1 MFERLK
7 LQSKVQLLAGLR
19 SVATSAARLAVGGA
33 AALLLPAAFA
43 QGVYPD
49 KPIKLLVPFAAGGGQ
64 DIFVRNLLPKLGE
77 LLGQPVIIDNRAGA
91 SGNIAAQVVS
101 QAVPDGYTLLLG
113 TAATHGMNQ
122 AIMKSVP
129 FDAQTS
135 FEPVALIA
143 EVPLV
148 LVVHPS
154 IPANDVKSLV
164 AFLKANPGKY
174 AYGSSGTGAPLH
186 LAGELFKKNAGVDIL
201 HVPYKGSGP
210 AIVDL
215 VAGRTVMQFD
225 TYAATNGHVKAG
237 TLKRLGVASLKRSQ
251 AAPDLPTLR
260 EQGFPIEAYS
270 WSGIFAPARTPKA
283 IVDKLAAAFGAA
295 ANDPAIAQ
303 RLHDIGFDPVA
314 NSGPEQLRGFVTSE
328 LRKWSETVQLANIKP
343 E

>member
-1 MFERLK
+1 MFKNLK
-7 LQSKVQLLAGLR
+7 TLLPA
-19 SVATSAARLAVGGA
+19 VAKTAVLAVAA
-33 AALLLPAAFA
+33 AALPEAMA
-43 QGVYPD
+43 QAVYPD

-64 DIFVRNLLPKLGE
+64 DIFMRNLLPRLGE
-77 LLGQPVIIDNRAGA
+77 LLGQPVVIDNRAGA
-91 SGNIAAQVVS
+91 SGNIAAQAVA
-101 QAVPDGYTLLLG
+101 QAAPDGYTLLLG

-148 LVVHPS
+148 LVIHPS
-154 IPANDVKSLV
+154 IPANDVKGLV
-164 AFLKANPGKY
+164 TFLKANPGKY

-251 AAPDLPTLR
+251 AAPELPTLR
-260 EQGFPIEAYS
+260 EQGYPIEAYS
-270 WSGIFAPARTPKA
+270 WSGIFAPAKTPKA
-283 IVDKLAAAFGAA
+283 IVDKLAAAFTTA
-295 ANDPAIAQ
+295 ANDPAITQ

-314 NSGPEQLRGFVTSE
+314 NSNPEQLRSFVGSE
-328 LRKWSETVQLANIKP
+328 LRKWSEIVQLANIKP

>member
-1 MFERLK
+1 MFKHLK
-7 LQSKVQLLAGLR
+7 LVLAG
-19 SVATSAARLAVGGA
+19 AAQAAVLGAVSLAA
-33 AALLLPAAFA
+33 PAALA
-43 QGVYPD
+43 QGAFPD
-49 KPIKLLVPFAAGGGQ
+49 KPIRLLVPFAAGGGQ

-77 LLGQPVIIDNRAGA
+77 LLGQPVLIDNRAGA
-91 SGNIAAQVVS
+91 SGNIAAQ
-101 QAVPDGYTLLLG
+101 AVAQSAPDGYTLLLG

-154 IPANDVKSLV
+154 IPATDVKSLV
-164 AFLKANPGKY
+164 TFLKANPGKY

-210 AIVDL
+210 AMVDL

-270 WSGIFAPARTPKA
+270 WSGIFAPAKTPRP
-283 IVDKLAAAFGAA
+283 IVDKLAAAFSTA

-314 NSGPEQLRGFVTSE
+314 GSGPDQLKGFVTSE
-328 LRKWSETVQLANIKP
+328 LKKWADTVQLANIAK